1 MTKFVWKRGIAA
13 LVGVGCAILMAL
25 SATPAAARPWKSTP
39 AMLAQDYTQI
49 IDSRPN
55 HQIVMVWW
63 IPSLIEQSSES
74 RDILDKYV
82 VVGIVDAQVS
92 DLGIFTFTPVQTL
105 SVNADGKPLHLLTAA
120 DTPPGV
126 ASFLT
131 FMQSAMTRAVGQVG
145 AGLHWF
151 AFSAGTF
158 RPCGSGQL
166 SIPYAGEVYTYD
178 APIPGCP
185 KS

>member
-1 MTKFVWKRGIAA
+1 MRPLWKRGDAA
-13 LVGVGCAILMAL
+13 VVCAAGAILTL
-25 SATPAAARPWKSTP
+25 VSVVSPAAARPWKSTP
-39 AMLAQDYTQI
+39 AMLAQDYSQI

-55 HQIVMVWW
+55 HQLIMLWW
-63 IPSLIEQSSES
+63 IPSAMEQSNEAK
-74 RDILDKYV
+74 DVLDKYV

-92 DLGIFTFTPVQTL
+92 DLGIFTFNPVQTL
-105 SVNADGKPLHLLTAA
+105 SASVDGKPLHLLTAA
-120 DTPPGV
+120 DTPPAV
-126 ASFLT
+126 AGFLT
-131 FMQSAMTRAVGQVG
+131 IMQTGMSRAAGQIG

-158 RPCGSGQL
+158 RACGSGEL